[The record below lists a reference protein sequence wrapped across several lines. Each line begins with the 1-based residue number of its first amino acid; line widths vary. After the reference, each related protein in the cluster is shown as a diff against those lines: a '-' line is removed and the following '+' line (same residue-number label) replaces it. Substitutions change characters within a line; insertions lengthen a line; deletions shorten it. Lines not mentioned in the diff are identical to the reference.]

1 MNPEDGT
8 AAVRRQAQLGRQ
20 LDELTETQQWVHHIA
35 DLDRG
40 EVLTNI
46 LDRPVTPLSRI
57 ERLSRL
63 GPFDDPSVFNGPSF
77 RLTPRMPYQ
86 ASRYDASPQ
95 AFLIAAEPQ
104 SYSAERDEIM
114 WAPPRQ
120 LQTDRFLA
128 MRFYFAESPHGRSVV
143 SLSLRGKAWP
153 GTTGHVLVRVPSA
166 PAPVRVP
173 IAETFA
179 AHSVDVTFFPAS
191 GWPTEVLM
199 SIEAGV
205 ELLTF
210 SSISFRG
217 PPPPAFDPGTL

>member
-1 MNPEDGT
+1 VNSEDVNS
-8 AAVRRQAQLGRQ
+8 AVRRQARLLRR
-20 LDELTETQQWVHHIA
+20 LDELSETQQWVHHVS

-40 EVLTNI
+40 EVQTNV
-46 LDRPVTPLSRI
+46 LDRPVTQLSRI
-57 ERLSRL
+57 ERLHRL
-63 GPFDDPSVFNGPSF
+63 GPFDDPSVFDAPSF

-104 SYSAERDEIM
+104 SYSADRDEIM

-120 LQTDRFLA
+120 LPTNCFLA
-128 MRFYFAESPHGRSVV
+128 MRFYFAESPRGRSVV
-143 SLSLRGKAWP
+143 SLSLRAKAWS

-166 PAPVRVP
+166 PAPTRIP

-179 AHSVDVTFFPAS
+179 AHLVDVTFFPAS

-205 ELLTF
+205 ELLAF

-217 PPPPAFDPGTL
+217 PPPPAFDPTL